1 LNVKR
6 LACASRECS
15 INWSERHEITWIEP
29 KIDTKVSTH
38 GEELSFGDY
47 ASMLALAAG
56 TQALVV
62 VAIPSLPDV

>member
-1 LNVKR
+1 ML
-6 LACASRECS
+6 LE
-15 INWSERHEITWIEP
+15 EITWIEP

-38 GEELSFGDY
+38 SEELSFGDC

-62 VAIPSLPDV
+62 VATPSLPDVWCNMVF